1 MLSDEDRPAVKDEG
15 IPTSGDEEMTTSG
28 DGETRISSD
37 EDTPVTSDELLW
49 NTVKETAEQLP
60 AAELYPFSF
69 EWDAARVKGKWFMI
83 STVRDQRIVNLKADP
98 QDVLSLSADFPS
110 ISPGY
115 HMNKK
120 HWITIAPGEAVTV
133 GLVRELV
140 KQSYALVVET
150 LPKREQPVDP
160 RSYLQ

>member
-1 MLSDEDRPAVKDEG
+1 MSDEDRPAVRDEG
-15 IPTSGDEEMTTSG
+15 IPTSGDEKMTTSG
-28 DGETRISSD
+28 DEN
-37 EDTPVTSDELLW
+37 TPVMSDELLW

-83 STVRDQRIVNLKADP
+83 STVRDQRIVNLKEDP

-160 RSYLQ
+160 RSYLH

>member
-1 MLSDEDRPAVKDEG
+1 MSDEDRPAVKDEG
-15 IPTSGDEEMTTSG
+15 IPTSGYEEMTTSG
-28 DGETRISSD
+28 DEN
-37 EDTPVTSDELLW
+37 TPVMSDELLW

-133 GLVRELV
+133 GLMRELV

>member
-1 MLSDEDRPAVKDEG
+1 MSDEDRPAVRDEG

-28 DGETRISSD
+28 DEN
-37 EDTPVTSDELLW
+37 TPVISDELLW

-60 AAELYPFSF
+60 AAELYPFSL

-160 RSYLQ
+160 RSHLQ

>member
-1 MLSDEDRPAVKDEG
+1 MSDEDRPAVKDEG
-15 IPTSGDEEMTTSG
+15 IPTSGYEEMTTSG
-28 DGETRISSD
+28 DEN
-37 EDTPVTSDELLW
+37 TPVMSDELLW

-160 RSYLQ
+160 HSYLQ

>member
-1 MLSDEDRPAVKDEG
+1 MSDEN
-15 IPTSGDEEMTTSG
+15 
-28 DGETRISSD
+28 
-37 EDTPVTSDELLW
+37 TPVVTDELLW

-140 KQSYALVVET
+140 KQSYALVVAT

-160 RSYLQ
+160 RSYLL

>member
-1 MLSDEDRPAVKDEG
+1 MSDEDRPAVRDEG
-15 IPTSGDEEMTTSG
+15 IPTSGDEKMTTSG
-28 DGETRISSD
+28 DEN
-37 EDTPVTSDELLW
+37 TPVISDELLW

-140 KQSYALVVET
+140 KQSYALVVGT

-160 RSYLQ
+160 RSHLQ

>member
-1 MLSDEDRPAVKDEG
+1 MNDEDRPAVRDEG
-15 IPTSGDEEMTTSG
+15 IPTSGYEEMTTSG
-28 DGETRISSD
+28 DEN
-37 EDTPVTSDELLW
+37 TPVMSDELLW
-49 NTVKETAEQLP
+49 NTVKETAEQMP

-133 GLVRELV
+133 GLMRELV

>member
-1 MLSDEDRPAVKDEG
+1 MSDEDRPAVRDEG

-28 DGETRISSD
+28 DEN
-37 EDTPVTSDELLW
+37 TPVMSDELLW

>member
-1 MLSDEDRPAVKDEG
+1 MSDEDRPVVRDEG
-15 IPTSGDEEMTTSG
+15 IPTSGDEEMATSG
-28 DGETRISSD
+28 DEN
-37 EDTPVTSDELLW
+37 TPVISDELLW

>member
-1 MLSDEDRPAVKDEG
+1 MNDEDRPAVRDEG
-15 IPTSGDEEMTTSG
+15 IPTSGYEEMTTSG
-28 DGETRISSD
+28 DEN
-37 EDTPVTSDELLW
+37 TPVMSDELLW

-160 RSYLQ
+160 HSYLQ

>member
-1 MLSDEDRPAVKDEG
+1 MLSDEDRPAVRDEG
-15 IPTSGDEEMTTSG
+15 IPTSRDEEMTTSG
-28 DGETRISSD
+28 DEN
-37 EDTPVTSDELLW
+37 TPVMSDELLW

-160 RSYLQ
+160 SSYLQ

>member
-1 MLSDEDRPAVKDEG
+1 MSDEDRPAVRDEG

-28 DGETRISSD
+28 GEN
-37 EDTPVTSDELLW
+37 TPVMSDELLW

>member
-1 MLSDEDRPAVKDEG
+1 MSDEDGPAVRDEG
-15 IPTSGDEEMTTSG
+15 IPTSGDEEMRTSG
-28 DGETRISSD
+28 NEN
-37 EDTPVTSDELLW
+37 TPVMSDELLW

-140 KQSYALVVET
+140 KQSYALVVGT

>member
-1 MLSDEDRPAVKDEG
+1 MSDEDRPAVRDEG

-28 DGETRISSD
+28 DEN
-37 EDTPVTSDELLW
+37 TPVMSDELLW
-49 NTVKETAEQLP
+49 KTVKETAEQLP

>member
-1 MLSDEDRPAVKDEG
+1 MSGEETRASGDEDKPVVSNEETT
-15 IPTSGDEEMTTSG
+15 TSGDEETTVP
-28 DGETRISSD
+28 SD
-37 EDTPVTSDELLW
+37 ENTPVVSDELLW
-49 NTVKETAEQLP
+49 NTVKVTAEQLP
-60 AAELYPFSF
+60 ATELYPFSF

-98 QDVLSLSADFPS
+98 QDVLSLTDDFPS
-110 ISPGY
+110 INPGY

-120 HWITIAPGEAVTV
+120 HWITIAPGEDVRV

-140 KQSYALVVET
+140 KQSYALVVAM

>member
-1 MLSDEDRPAVKDEG
+1 MSDEDRPAVRDEG
-15 IPTSGDEEMTTSG
+15 IPTSDDEEMTTSG
-28 DGETRISSD
+28 DEN
-37 EDTPVTSDELLW
+37 TPVMSDELLW

>member
-1 MLSDEDRPAVKDEG
+1 MSDEDRPAVRDEG

-28 DGETRISSD
+28 DENTL
-37 EDTPVTSDELLW
+37 VMSDELLW

>member
-1 MLSDEDRPAVKDEG
+1 MSDEDRPAMRDEG

-28 DGETRISSD
+28 DEN
-37 EDTPVTSDELLW
+37 TPVISDELLW

-60 AAELYPFSF
+60 AAQLYPFSF

>member
-1 MLSDEDRPAVKDEG
+1 MNDEDRPAVRDEG
-15 IPTSGDEEMTTSG
+15 IPTSGYEEMTTSG
-28 DGETRISSD
+28 DEN
-37 EDTPVTSDELLW
+37 TPVMSDELLW
-49 NTVKETAEQLP
+49 NTVKETAEQMP

-133 GLVRELV
+133 GLMRELV

-160 RSYLQ
+160 HSYLQ

>member
-1 MLSDEDRPAVKDEG
+1 MSDEDRPAVRDEG
-15 IPTSGDEEMTTSG
+15 IPASGDEEMTTSG
-28 DGETRISSD
+28 DEN
-37 EDTPVTSDELLW
+37 TPVISDELLW

>member
-1 MLSDEDRPAVKDEG
+1 MSDEETRA
-15 IPTSGDEEMTTSG
+15 SGDEDKPGVNGEEMTTSG

-37 EDTPVTSDELLW
+37 EDTPVVSDELLW

-120 HWITIAPGEAVTV
+120 HWITIAPGEGVTV
-133 GLVRELV
+133 GLVCELV
-140 KQSYALVVET
+140 KQSYALVVAT

>member
-1 MLSDEDRPAVKDEG
+1 MNDEDRPAVRDEG
-15 IPTSGDEEMTTSG
+15 IPTSGYEEMTTSG
-28 DGETRISSD
+28 DEN
-37 EDTPVTSDELLW
+37 TPVMSDELLW

>member
-1 MLSDEDRPAVKDEG
+1 MSDEDRPAVRDEG

-28 DGETRISSD
+28 DEN
-37 EDTPVTSDELLW
+37 TPVISDELLW

>member
-1 MLSDEDRPAVKDEG
+1 MSDEDRPVVRDEG
-15 IPTSGDEEMTTSG
+15 IPTSGDEEMATSG
-28 DGETRISSD
+28 DEN
-37 EDTPVTSDELLW
+37 TPVISAEVLW

>member
-1 MLSDEDRPAVKDEG
+1 MSDEDRPAVRDEG
-15 IPTSGDEEMTTSG
+15 IPTSGNEEMTTSG
-28 DGETRISSD
+28 DEN
-37 EDTPVTSDELLW
+37 TPVISDELLW

-140 KQSYALVVET
+140 RQSYALVVET

>member
-1 MLSDEDRPAVKDEG
+1 MLSDEDRPAVRDEG
-15 IPTSGDEEMTTSG
+15 IPTFGDEEMATSG
-28 DGETRISSD
+28 DEN
-37 EDTPVTSDELLW
+37 TPVMSDELLW

>member
-1 MLSDEDRPAVKDEG
+1 MSDEDGPAVRDDG

-28 DGETRISSD
+28 DEN
-37 EDTPVTSDELLW
+37 TPVISDELLW

-115 HMNKK
+115 HMNKT

>member
-1 MLSDEDRPAVKDEG
+1 MSDEDRPAVRDEG

-28 DGETRISSD
+28 DEN
-37 EDTPVTSDELLW
+37 TPVISDELLW

-98 QDVLSLSADFPS
+98 QDVLSLSTDFPS

-120 HWITIAPGEAVTV
+120 HWITIAPGEDVTV
-133 GLVRELV
+133 GLVCELV
-140 KQSYALVVET
+140 KQSYVLVVET

-160 RSYLQ
+160 RSYLH

>member
-15 IPTSGDEEMTTSG
+15 IPTFGDEEMTTFG
-28 DGETRISSD
+28 DEN
-37 EDTPVTSDELLW
+37 TPVMSDELLW

-83 STVRDQRIVNLKADP
+83 STVRDQRIVNLKVDP

>member
-1 MLSDEDRPAVKDEG
+1 MSDEDRPAVRDEG
-15 IPTSGDEEMTTSG
+15 IPTSGDEGTTTSG
-28 DGETRISSD
+28 DEN
-37 EDTPVTSDELLW
+37 TPVISDELLW

-115 HMNKK
+115 NMNKK

>member
-1 MLSDEDRPAVKDEG
+1 MSDEDRPVLRDEG
-15 IPTSGDEEMTTSG
+15 IPTSGDEN
-28 DGETRISSD
+28 
-37 EDTPVTSDELLW
+37 TPVMSDELLW

-98 QDVLSLSADFPS
+98 QDVLSLSTDFPS